1 MTDPEF
7 LEELVETASLA
18 ARRAGELIREQ
29 YTQPRQVE
37 QKGGPRDLVTQTD
50 KAAQD
55 VILDVIQKKYTDHFI
70 LAEENPD
77 SKPGEDG
84 NWSIPDGPVW
94 MVDPIDGT
102 TNYVFTLPLFCVSIG
117 VALDGKPAAGVIYDP
132 LRDELWAGAVGSGAT
147 LNGDELPQLEALPLE
162 RSILCVDW
170 GHDPAIRQ
178 EMFQTVGALLHHFQT
193 FRSLG
198 SAALGL
204 AYVANRRVQLYGAF
218 ALAPYD
224 LGAGAALIRA
234 VGGGLITPDGQPWQL
249 GRSKILAGHPAVLD
263 AAMKLI
269 DGVL

>member
-1 MTDPEF
+1 MTDPGF
-7 LEELVETASLA
+7 LDELVETASRA
-18 ARRAGELIREQ
+18 ARHAGELIREQ
-29 YTQPRQVE
+29 YTQPRQVR
-37 QKGGPRDLVTQTD
+37 QKNGPRDLVTQTD
-50 KAAQD
+50 KAAQE
-55 VILDVIQKKYTDHFI
+55 VILGVIQKKYPDHFI

-77 SKPGEDG
+77 SHPDEGG
-84 NWSIPDGPVW
+84 NWTIPDGPVW

-102 TNYVFTLPLFCVSIG
+102 TNYVFTLPMFCVSIG
-117 VALDGKPAAGVIYDP
+117 VALDGEPAAGVIYDP

-147 LNGDELPQLEALPLE
+147 LNGDVLPHLEARPLE

-178 EMFQTVGALLHHFQT
+178 DMFQTVGALIHHFQT
-193 FRSLG
+193 FRSVG

-204 AYVANRRVQLYGAF
+204 AYTANRRVQFYGAY

-234 VGGGLITPDGQPWQL
+234 VGGDLIRPDGQPWQL
-249 GRSKILAGHPAVLD
+249 GQSKILAGHPATLD